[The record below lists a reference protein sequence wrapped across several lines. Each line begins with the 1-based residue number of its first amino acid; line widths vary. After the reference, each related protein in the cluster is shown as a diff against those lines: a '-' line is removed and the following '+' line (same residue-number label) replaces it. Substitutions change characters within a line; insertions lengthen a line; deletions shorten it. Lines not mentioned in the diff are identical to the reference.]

1 MLARACL
8 KGLRSG
14 IGLSVCELDGD
25 QRRTVP
31 PSTGG
36 RGRDDHCPRE
46 HFFALSASTSDE

>member
-8 KGLRSG
+8 KGLRSEM
-14 IGLSVCELDGD
+14 GLSVCEVDGD

-36 RGRDDHCPRE
+36 RGRDNHCLRE
-46 HFFALSASTSDE
+46 RFFALSALTSDE